1 MGVKPNRQGWCG
13 PQRSEDTALSILLQG
28 EGSRNSFPLL
38 TILRS
43 GFADP
48 SVNTCCLVLQ

>member
-13 PQRSEDTALSILLQG
+13 PQRSEDMALSILLQG

-48 SVNTCCLVLQ
+48 SINTCCLVLQ